1 MGSATPVSVLFVSVF
16 SVRDGGGYGRRQ
28 QQLLEDQWE
37 ARDSL
42 RERVSIAILCHK
54 RLPLYVPSM
63 LWFFVLFR
71 NGFSEVL

>member
-42 RERVSIAILCHK
+42 RERVSSAYYTIEASFTRSLSVI
-54 RLPLYVPSM
+54 V
-63 LWFFVLFR
+63 FR
-71 NGFSEVL
+71 TVYKWV